1 MEVPKEWPPEVVEL
15 YAPVRVLGAGG
26 FASVILARSKK
37 DPKDMVAMKVV
48 GRNKDKTRQQQLTY
62 AHREIDILKELSHP
76 NIMEVISSW
85 DVSTPQ
91 EKPLSSTA
99 ALNSNTVCVM
109 ALKYYRG
116 PTVESLLQYGGALSN
131 KFGRVVTAQVMDAIA
146 YLHYR

>member
-1 MEVPKEWPPEVVEL
+1 
-15 YAPVRVLGAGG
+15 
-26 FASVILARSKK
+26 
-37 DPKDMVAMKVV
+37 
-48 GRNKDKTRQQQLTY
+48 LTY

-76 NIMEVISSW
+76 NIMEVVASW

-91 EKPLSSTA
+91 ERAASSTSSS
-99 ALNSNTVCVM
+99 NTNTVCVM

-131 KFGRVVTAQVMDAIA
+131 NFGRVVTAQVMDAIA